1 MTASLVEM
9 YDPAKTQSQAE
20 DVRTVERDRTRIG
33 RLADQLAR
41 LQKHL
46 PFARRLTRGSAHGVM
61 SAIAAI
67 IAYLPTQTLGLNE
80 GFWAAI
86 TALAV
91 AQTEFGTARSVARD
105 QFVGA
110 ALGGVIGL
118 CIYLA
123 AGPGLASY
131 MAAVL
136 LSILTCWLVNVASAA
151 RLAGIT
157 ATIILL
163 VPHLASPQQML
174 LSRVFEVGWGICAAI
189 GTVWAVTRINRRLGI
204 TV

>member
-1 MTASLVEM
+1 MTASPVETL
-9 YDPAKTQSQAE
+9 DQDKTQPRAE
-20 DVRTVERDRTRIG
+20 EARAIERDRTRIG

-41 LQKHL
+41 LQKRL
-46 PFARRLTRGSAHGVM
+46 PFGRRLTRGGAHGVM
-61 SAIAAI
+61 SALAAT
-67 IAYLPTQTLGLNE
+67 IAYLPTQALGLNE

-91 AQTEFGTARSVARD
+91 AQTEFGAARSVARD

-110 ALGGVIGL
+110 AIGGVIGL

-123 AGPGLASY
+123 AGPGQASY

-163 VPHLASPQQML
+163 VPHLGTPQQML
-174 LSRVFEVGWGICAAI
+174 ASRVFEVGWGICAAI

>member
-1 MTASLVEM
+1 MTAS
-9 YDPAKTQSQAE
+9 PAETPYTAKSQSQAE

-41 LQKHL
+41 LQKRL
-46 PFARRLTRGSAHGVM
+46 PFGRRLTRGSAQGVM

-67 IAYLPTQTLGLNE
+67 IAYLPTQALGLNE

-91 AQTEFGTARSVARD
+91 AQTEFSAARSVARD

-163 VPHLASPQQML
+163 VPHLGTPQQML

-189 GTVWAVTRINRRLGI
+189 GTVWAVTRINSRLGI
-204 TV
+204 KV

>member
-1 MTASLVEM
+1 
-9 YDPAKTQSQAE
+9 
-20 DVRTVERDRTRIG
+20 
-33 RLADQLAR
+33 
-41 LQKHL
+41 
-46 PFARRLTRGSAHGVM
+46 M

-67 IAYLPTQTLGLNE
+67 IAYLPTQALGLNE

-91 AQTEFGTARSVARD
+91 AQTEFGAARSVARD

-163 VPHLASPQQML
+163 VPHLGTPQQML

-189 GTVWAVTRINRRLGI
+189 GTVWAVTSINRRLGI
-204 TV
+204 KV

>member
-1 MTASLVEM
+1 MTASPLEALGQ
-9 YDPAKTQSQAE
+9 DKTQGRVEEA
-20 DVRTVERDRTRIG
+20 RAVERDRTRIG

-41 LQKHL
+41 LQKRL
-46 PFARRLTRGSAHGVM
+46 PFGRRLTRGGAHGVM
-61 SAIAAI
+61 SAIAAV

-91 AQTEFGTARSVARD
+91 AQTEFGAARSVARD

-118 CIYLA
+118 GIYLA
-123 AGPGLASY
+123 AGPGITSY

-136 LSILTCWLVNVASAA
+136 LSIITCWLVKVASAA

-163 VPHLASPQQML
+163 VPHVGTPQRMLA
-174 LSRVFEVGWGICAAI
+174 SRVFEVGWGICAAI

-204 TV
+204 KV

>member
-1 MTASLVEM
+1 MTASPLETR
-9 YDPAKTQSQAE
+9 DPAKIQPQAG
-20 DVRTVERDRTRIG
+20 DVQAVERDRTRIG

-41 LQKHL
+41 LQKRL
-46 PFARRLTRGSAHGVM
+46 PFGRRITRGSAHGVM
-61 SAIAAI
+61 SAIAAF
-67 IAYLPTQTLGLNE
+67 IAYLPTQALGLNE

-91 AQTEFGTARSVARD
+91 AQTEFGAARSVARD

-123 AGPGLASY
+123 AGPGIASY

-163 VPHLASPQQML
+163 VPHLGTPQQML

-189 GTVWAVTRINRRLGI
+189 GTVWAVTHINRRLGI
-204 TV
+204 AV

>member
-1 MTASLVEM
+1 MTSSPVEVR
-9 YDPAKTQSQAE
+9 DEAKTQPQAE
-20 DVRTVERDRTRIG
+20 GTRAVERDRTRIG

-41 LQKHL
+41 LQKRL
-46 PFARRLTRGSAHGVM
+46 PFGRRLTRGGAHGVM

-91 AQTEFGTARSVARD
+91 AQTEFGAARSVARD

-110 ALGGVIGL
+110 AIGGVIGL

-163 VPHLASPQQML
+163 VPHLGTPNGCSPPGC
-174 LSRVFEVGWGICAAI
+174 SRSAGGSA
-189 GTVWAVTRINRRLGI
+189 RR
-204 TV
+204 

>member
-1 MTASLVEM
+1 MTASTVEAC
-9 YDPAKTQSQAE
+9 DPAKTQPQAE
-20 DVRTVERDRTRIG
+20 EPRAVERDRTRIG

-41 LQKHL
+41 LQKRL
-46 PFARRLTRGSAHGVM
+46 PFGRRLTRGSGHGVM

-67 IAYLPTQTLGLNE
+67 IAYLPTQALGLNE

-91 AQTEFGTARSVARD
+91 AQTEFGAARSVARD

-123 AGPGLASY
+123 AGPGLVSY

-163 VPHLASPQQML
+163 VPHLGTPQQML

-189 GTVWAVTRINRRLGI
+189 GTVWAVTSINRRLGI
-204 TV
+204 KV

>member
-1 MTASLVEM
+1 MTASPVETR
-9 YDPAKTQSQAE
+9 DPTKTQPQAE
-20 DVRTVERDRTRIG
+20 DVRAVERDRTRIG
-33 RLADQLAR
+33 RLAAQLTR
-41 LQKHL
+41 LQKRL
-46 PFARRLTRGSAHGVM
+46 PFGRRLTRGSAHGVM
-61 SAIAAI
+61 SAISAI
-67 IAYLPTQTLGLNE
+67 IAYLPTQALGLNE

-91 AQTEFGTARSVARD
+91 AQTEFGAARSVARD

-123 AGPGLASY
+123 AGPGLTSY

-163 VPHLASPQQML
+163 VPHLGTPQRML

-189 GTVWAVTRINRRLGI
+189 GTVWVVTRINSRLGI
-204 TV
+204 KV

>member
-1 MTASLVEM
+1 MAAGPVETG
-9 YDPAKTQSQAE
+9 DRD
-20 DVRTVERDRTRIG
+20 DVRSRAGTARAVERDRTRIG
-33 RLADQLAR
+33 WLADQLAR
-41 LQKHL
+41 LQKRL
-46 PFARRLTRGSAHGVM
+46 PFGHRLTRGGAHGVM
-61 SAIAAI
+61 SAIAAV
-67 IAYLPTQTLGLNE
+67 IAYLPTQALGLNE

-91 AQTEFGTARSVARD
+91 AQTEFGAARSVARD

-110 ALGGVIGL
+110 AIGGVIGL

-123 AGPGLASY
+123 AGPGIASY

-136 LSILTCWLVNVASAA
+136 LSILACWLVNVASAA

-163 VPHLASPQQML
+163 VPHLGTPQQML
-174 LSRVFEVGWGICAAI
+174 ASRVFEVGWGICAAI
-189 GTVWAVTRINRRLGI
+189 GTVWAVTRINRRFGI
-204 TV
+204 GV

>member
-1 MTASLVEM
+1 M
-9 YDPAKTQSQAE
+9 
-20 DVRTVERDRTRIG
+20 
-33 RLADQLAR
+33 ADQLAR
-41 LQKHL
+41 LQKRL
-46 PFARRLTRGSAHGVM
+46 PFGHRLTRGGAHGVM
-61 SAIAAI
+61 SAIAAV
-67 IAYLPTQTLGLNE
+67 IAYLPTQALGLNE

-91 AQTEFGTARSVARD
+91 AQTEFGAARSVARD

-110 ALGGVIGL
+110 AIGGVIGL

-123 AGPGLASY
+123 AGPGIASY

-136 LSILTCWLVNVASAA
+136 LSILACWLVNVASAA

-163 VPHLASPQQML
+163 VPHLGTPQQML
-174 LSRVFEVGWGICAAI
+174 ASRVFEVGWGICAAI
-189 GTVWAVTRINRRLGI
+189 GTVWAVTRINRRFGI
-204 TV
+204 GV